1 MLVIKIREER
11 DLKSSREHDG
21 QARRPSGW
29 VTSVGNPEGW
39 GWGGGPV
46 DRGRGPG
53 RRPPQ

>member
-11 DLKSSREHDG
+11 DLTSSREHDG